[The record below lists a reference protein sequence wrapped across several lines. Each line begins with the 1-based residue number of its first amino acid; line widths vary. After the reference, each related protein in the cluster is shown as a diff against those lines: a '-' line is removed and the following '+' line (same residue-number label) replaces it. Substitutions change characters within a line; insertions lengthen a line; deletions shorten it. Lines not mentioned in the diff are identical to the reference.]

1 MNTLIVFIVR
11 TQLIRFGSP
20 AGERMKENGG
30 KIKVESSDSN
40 AIASQATNVITFDYP
55 NANQNFHNGSPNAT
69 RGEGDRSTGNGQK
82 LDFIGTSTAVKDIF
96 GLPYSSDVGVAVAI
110 HNIGNGTL
118 LIDGA
123 VVPDNDE
130 QQTKEKLRKMSK
142 RRKRP
147 RGRSN
152 NGTESIDRIRPSL
165 QKHAVDLLSQ
175 NNKALTIQNEEDLL
189 KYVAEMGKSQTKY
202 LALTQESRRD
212 NKEVSLDHSHGCNSE
227 KSEMIH
233 SKLNEILLPPDAY
246 TNDLV
251 SPDDEIDKNENMY
264 TKWKFQDYNML
275 VGSDAIVLKSGNQS
289 EDSKGPNVARK
300 MDVDDKANA
309 YNSSLAL
316 RIVDA
321 EDLRSKLDQRQEQK
335 SYADVAGA
343 PGTKNAES
351 KKDHTAK
358 NEQAIIPYPDFAN
371 VSINSCVLPS
381 SEFQYKLHKHG
392 FFAQQWNP
400 TKDLSRGTTTI
411 SQGAP
416 SSSPV
421 CMILDAYLDNLIEN
435 VPQLALCLQEK
446 GLIQAVKLFDT
457 KELPTL
463 KATDLLLGQNSK
475 RNDTAQ
481 PFFASKPLFSPE
493 VVESNASMMLE
504 FLKTNCSKENS
515 TYLLKRNAGETT
527 VQLLDVTSLSRQRHK
542 KWIHWLAMINMR
554 FAMRLDKVMNDIKD
568 SSDSSTVSREYRH
581 KKRALLENALEL
593 LEELADMEGR
603 SHETI
608 CCSIYEQLA
617 DSYLD
622 TYEGISSNK
631 DNSENVIECSFLQSA
646 STEPQIYDKVGNDN
660 LSKASDYLK
669 DAVKVLYPCLDD
681 AFHKYDCDK
690 DDDFLLETIE
700 AFALQIYGVY
710 HKLINVSMSLT
721 ESHLMK
727 YKSSSVMQS
736 LRLSARVLAD
746 ASKLLLR
753 ISDLSDTQNTIF
765 GHDRRDFIE
774 SISYQYSLL
783 IENCGNFARSFAADE
798 AWRERGHASGEDVIC
813 LLRDVEILSCH
824 TDKLLKISNSTDDEL
839 QIPLSLVEKTNGIV
853 NLDYLSGVMPLS
865 EEGVLVSS
873 HQSVQ
878 AGNKFLSGTSHLK
891 KERRRVLVASAIKY
905 SEAAFYFSTYVAES
919 QTKHEKLWRLMMQR
933 CGDAC
938 NEIGKLLLE
947 ALNSIISSN
956 EKSEALTPLLL
967 SAEFWFKEGLE
978 YFTKCSDVSNIA
990 FLRANLCHCC
1000 KQRASISQFRMTFP
1014 ERKETFDKNIDSH
1027 FEKCLNDAAKHLELA
1042 HAALDQRDS
1051 SNPQTWD
1058 MVKLELAATYL
1069 LIGVRRRQSLFGDNA
1084 SASNINPSSE
1094 GCERAIVGPLELARD
1109 IYRGLGIKEKVAAAS
1124 YQLALYYSKIWTCK
1138 RSESYTRDKLSKAF
1152 QNLGEAHKYYFA
1164 NIKTNETSLICL
1176 ILDLSSLY
1184 SIASA
1189 SHEWQEKAL
1198 LCCLDTLPAFSNT
1211 YCKDSSTSPTKENWE
1226 AQMRLLNDRM
1236 VDRVMSLLVSLVKIE
1251 KAQNISIRKYQD
1263 IYREAVSLKLS
1274 WSLKSEN
1281 VTSNHFQVF
1290 DLLSIVKSGHEKTLQ
1305 KQSQ

>member
-1 MNTLIVFIVR
+1 
-11 TQLIRFGSP
+11 
-20 AGERMKENGG
+20 MKESGG
-30 KIKVESSDSN
+30 KIKIEKSIEGSDTN

-55 NANQNFHNGSPNAT
+55 NAYQNFSNRSSNET
-69 RGEGDRSTGNGQK
+69 RGEGDRSARNGQK
-82 LDFIGTSTAVKDIF
+82 LDFIGTSTAIKDIF
-96 GLPYSSDVGVAVAI
+96 GLPYSADVGVAVAI

-123 VVPDNDE
+123 VVPDNNE
-130 QQTKEKLRKMSK
+130 EQTKQKIRNISK

-152 NGTESIDRIRPSL
+152 NGTESIDRIHPSL
-165 QKHAVDLLSQ
+165 SVTDEHAVDLLSQ

-189 KYVAEMGKSQTKY
+189 KYVSEMGKSQTKY
-202 LALTQESRRD
+202 LALTQETKQD
-212 NKEVSLDHSHGCNSE
+212 NEDDSLVQKHSTECNSE

-233 SKLNEILLPPDAY
+233 SKLNEILIPPDSY

-251 SPDDEIDKNENMY
+251 SPDSEIDKNDNVY

-275 VGSDAIVLKSGNQS
+275 VGSDAIVLKSSNGS
-289 EDSKGPNVARK
+289 EDSNGPNAASK
-300 MDVDDKANA
+300 MDAGNKTKAE
-309 YNSSLAL
+309 NSSLAL

-321 EDLRSKLDQRQEQK
+321 EDLRSKLDQRQKQK

-343 PGTKNAES
+343 PDTTNAES
-351 KKDHTAK
+351 KKDHTTK

-381 SEFQYKLHKHG
+381 SEFQYKLHEHG

-400 TKDLSRGTTTI
+400 TKDLSLGTNTTI

-421 CMILDAYLDNLIEN
+421 CMVLDAYLDNLIEN

-463 KATDLLLGQNSK
+463 KATDLLLGHNAK
-475 RNDTAQ
+475 RNDTTQ
-481 PFFASKPLFSPE
+481 PAFASKPLFSPE

-554 FAMRLDKVMNDIKD
+554 FAMRLDKVINDIKD
-568 SSDSSTVSREYRH
+568 SSDSSVVSREYRQ

-603 SHETI
+603 KHETI

-622 TYEGISSNK
+622 AHEGTSSTK
-631 DNSENVIECSFLQSA
+631 DDSDNVVECSFLQSA

-669 DAVKVLYPCLDD
+669 DAVKVLHPCLDD
-681 AFHKYDCDK
+681 AFYKYDCDK

-700 AFALQIYGVY
+700 AFAMQIYGVY

-736 LRLSARVLAD
+736 LRLSARVIAD

-753 ISDLSDTQNTIF
+753 ISDLSDSQNSIF

-774 SISYQYSLL
+774 SISYQYSLS

-824 TDKLLKISNSTDDEL
+824 TDELLRLSSSTGDEL
-839 QIPLSLVEKTNGIV
+839 QIPQSLVEKTNGIL
-853 NLDYLSGVMPLS
+853 NLDYLSGVIPLS
-865 EEGVLVSS
+865 ENGVLVNN

-878 AGNKFLSGTSHLK
+878 AGNKYLSTQKHLK

-905 SEAAFYFSTYVAES
+905 SEAAFCFSTYVTES

-933 CGDAC
+933 CGDAY

-947 ALNSIISSN
+947 TLNSIISSN
-956 EKSEALTPLLL
+956 KKSEALVPLLL

-978 YFTKCSDVSNIA
+978 YFTKCSDVRNIA
-990 FLRANLCHCC
+990 FLRANLSTCC

-1014 ERKETFDKNIDSH
+1014 ERNETFDKNIDSH

-1042 HAALDQRDS
+1042 HVALDQRDS

-1058 MVKLELAATYL
+1058 LVSLELAATYL

-1084 SASNINPSSE
+1084 SASNTNPASE
-1094 GCERAIVGPLELARD
+1094 GCERAIVRPLELAKD
-1109 IYRGLGIKEKVAAAS
+1109 IYGSLGIKEKVAATK
-1124 YQLALYYSKIWTCK
+1124 YQLALYYSKVWTCK

-1152 QNLGEAHKYYFA
+1152 QNLADAHKYYFE
-1164 NIKTNETSLICL
+1164 NLKTNETSLICL

-1189 SHEWQEKAL
+1189 SYEWQEKAL
-1198 LCCLDTLPAFSNT
+1198 LCCLDTLPAFSST
-1211 YCKDSSTSPTKENWE
+1211 YCKHSSNAPTKENWE

-1251 KAQNISIRKYQD
+1251 KAQNSSSKKYQD

-1281 VTSNHFQVF
+1281 GSSNNFQVF

-1305 KQSQ
+1305 EQSQ

>member
-1 MNTLIVFIVR
+1 MK
-11 TQLIRFGSP
+11 
-20 AGERMKENGG
+20 AGNCNEGA
-30 KIKVESSDSN
+30 DSN

-55 NANQNFHNGSPNAT
+55 NANQNLHNRSSNET
-69 RGEGDRSTGNGQK
+69 RGQGDMPTENVQN

-123 VVPDNDE
+123 VVPDNNE
-130 QQTKEKLRKMSK
+130 EQTKQKLRNRSK

-147 RGRSN
+147 RGRPN
-152 NGTESIDRIRPSL
+152 NATESIDRIRPSL
-165 QKHAVDLLSQ
+165 PVTDEHALDLLSQ
-175 NNKALTIQNEEDLL
+175 YNNALTIQNEDDLL
-189 KYVAEMGKSQTKY
+189 KYVSEMGKSQTKY
-202 LALTQESRRD
+202 LAWTQESRRD
-212 NKEVSLDHSHGCNSE
+212 NEEDSLVQKNNSNGCNSE
-227 KSEMIH
+227 KSQMIH
-233 SKLNEILLPPDAY
+233 SKLNEILLPPETY

-251 SPDDEIDKNENMY
+251 SPDDEIDKNEDVY
-264 TKWKFQDYNML
+264 TEWKFQDYNML
-275 VGSDAIVLKSGNQS
+275 VESDAIVLSGDN
-289 EDSKGPNVARK
+289 DGANVASK
-300 MDVDDKANA
+300 MDADGKVKAE
-309 YNSSLAL
+309 NSSLAL

-321 EDLRSKLDQRQEQK
+321 EALRSKLDQRQEQK

-351 KKDHTAK
+351 KKVDTAK

-381 SEFQYKLHKHG
+381 SEFQYKLHEHG

-400 TKDLSRGTTTI
+400 RKDLSSTM

-421 CMILDAYLDNLIEN
+421 CMVLDAYLDNLIVN

-463 KATDLLLGQNSK
+463 KATDLLLGQNSNGK
-475 RNDTAQ
+475 RNDTTQ
-481 PFFASKPLFSPE
+481 PTFASKPLFSPE
-493 VVESNASMMLE
+493 VVESNASMMLD

-554 FAMRLDKVMNDIKD
+554 FAMRLDKVINDIKD
-568 SSDSSTVSREYRH
+568 SSGSSSLQVSREYRQ

-603 SHETI
+603 KHETI

-622 TYEGISSNK
+622 THEGTSSNK
-631 DNSENVIECSFLQSA
+631 DDSENAVKCSFLQSA

-669 DAVKVLYPCLDD
+669 DAVKVLHPCLDD
-681 AFHKYDCDK
+681 AFHKYYCDK
-690 DDDFLLETIE
+690 DDDFLLEIE
-700 AFALQIYGVY
+700 AFTMQIYGVY

-721 ESHLMK
+721 ESHLLK

-736 LRLSARVLAD
+736 LRLSARVTAD
-746 ASKLLLR
+746 TSKLLLR
-753 ISDLSDTQNTIF
+753 ISDLSDSQNTIF

-824 TDKLLKISNSTDDEL
+824 TDELLKISKYTDDDL
-839 QIPLSLVEKTNGIV
+839 QVPQSLVEKTNGIV
-853 NLDYLSGVMPLS
+853 NLDYLSGVVPLS
-865 EEGVLVSS
+865 EKGALDNNRE
-873 HQSVQ
+873 SVQ
-878 AGNKFLSGTSHLK
+878 AGNKYLSTSQKHLK

-919 QTKHEKLWRLMMQR
+919 RTKHEKLWHLMMQR

-947 ALNSIISSN
+947 ILKSIISSN
-956 EKSEALTPLLL
+956 KKSEALTSLLL

-978 YFTKCSDVSNIA
+978 YFTKCNDVSNVA
-990 FLRANLCHCC
+990 FLRANLSQCC
-1000 KQRASISQFRMTFP
+1000 KQRASISQSRMTFP
-1014 ERKETFDKNIDSH
+1014 ERNETFDKNIDSH

-1042 HAALDQRDS
+1042 HVALDQRDS
-1051 SNPQTWD
+1051 SDPQTWD
-1058 MVKLELAATYL
+1058 LVSLELASIYL

-1084 SASNINPSSE
+1084 SASNTNPASE
-1094 GCERAIVGPLELARD
+1094 GCERAIVRPLELARD

-1124 YQLALYYSKIWTCK
+1124 YQLALYYSKVWTCK
-1138 RSESYTRDKLSKAF
+1138 QSESCTRDKLSKAF
-1152 QNLGEAHKYYFA
+1152 HNLGEAHKYYFA
-1164 NIKTNETSLICL
+1164 NLKTNETSLICL

-1189 SHEWQEKAL
+1189 SYEWQEKAL
-1198 LCCLDTLPAFSNT
+1198 LCCLDTLSAFSSE
-1211 YCKDSSTSPTKENWE
+1211 YCKHSSNSLTKENWE
-1226 AQMRLLNDRM
+1226 SQMRLLNDRM

-1251 KAQNISIRKYQD
+1251 KAQNNSSRKYQD
-1263 IYREAVSLKLS
+1263 MYREAVSLKLS

-1281 VTSNHFQVF
+1281 GTSRYFQVF
-1290 DLLSIVKSGHEKTLQ
+1290 DLLSIVKNGHEKNLQ
-1305 KQSQ
+1305 KQKQ